1 MVAFPEDYK
10 LLVPRLLIETMGAI
24 SASFVTRIDTSTD
37 EAASISRASVG
48 GTVFF
53 SPIHGKLVILFNF
66 VRDVLLPLDG
76 HFVILLVIYLD
87 VHITGQ
93 CLPLASQMKYLAK
106 LV

>member
-53 SPIHGKLVILFNF
+53 PN
-66 VRDVLLPLDG
+66 PLRIG
-76 HFVILLVIYLD
+76 HVVYLCQRR
-87 VHITGQ
+87 T
-93 CLPLASQMKYLAK
+93 LAS
-106 LV
+106 